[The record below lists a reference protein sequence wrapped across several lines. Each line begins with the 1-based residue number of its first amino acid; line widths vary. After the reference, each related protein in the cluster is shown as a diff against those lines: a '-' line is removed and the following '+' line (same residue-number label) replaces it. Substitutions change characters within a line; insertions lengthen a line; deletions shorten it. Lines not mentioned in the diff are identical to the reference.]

1 MSYRVNEDYFEQ
13 QIQENMTLDRF
24 KQIVEQL
31 RVFTLNNKSN
41 VNLIQLI
48 EKTIEKAKNFYDY
61 KSIVN
66 LYGLKILLLENRRE
80 NLEKII
86 KIAND
91 MENLSK
97 ENSNQEGLALTYSY
111 WWFIEKIKVNKVK
124 GKSFIEK
131 AFLLIDKSKKEDPY
145 IVHFVHYSYAIEKW
159 LEEHDSESVK
169 ILEDCAHYFFKGGF
183 YRSLAQTI
191 GLLGIIYSRMHENM
205 KALNLSNQILANR
218 YLFEN
223 LPLDIRGIIYYF
235 TGWIYILNA
244 NLIMAESYF
253 NEAYNIL
260 KPIYNNSIYF
270 SNFLVLHSYFAI
282 VKGLQGKTEQA
293 CVLIKEAYILLQSD
307 FMKKHLDKNTEK
319 QIIHNLNLVNF
330 YNISRLGNYDPQE
343 HQELIDEIFENC
355 KSQYSDFMSLSE
367 FILNSDLDSDK
378 LQKLLEINNFSI
390 NRVKHLIEFMLGK
403 RKLTWINQEQIALS
417 CIATLEK
424 RITTSKTTFI
434 EHAYADL
441 LIAQQLFSL
450 KHYTKISPLL
460 KKYNNRLHRI
470 EVLEMRIFM
479 EAFIQVGAYKN
490 GDPLGPALQ
499 YMAIKK
505 CRNYGFSRLENT
517 LLNYMNLQQKD
528 ALKAKM

>member
-1 MSYRVNEDYFEQ
+1 MSYRVNEGYFEQ

-31 RVFTLNNKSN
+31 RVFTSNNKSN

-111 WWFIEKIKVNKVK
+111 WWFIEKIKGNKVK
-124 GKSFIEK
+124 GKSFIEE
-131 AFLLIDKSKKEDPY
+131 AFLLIDKSKKEEPY

-169 ILEDCAHYFFKGGF
+169 ILEECAHYFFKEGF

-205 KALNLSNQILANR
+205 KALNMSNQILANR

-223 LPLDIRGIIYYF
+223 LPLDVRGIIYYF
-235 TGWIYILNA
+235 TGWSYILNA

-282 VKGLQGKTEQA
+282 VK
-293 CVLIKEAYILLQSD
+293 
-307 FMKKHLDKNTEK
+307 
-319 QIIHNLNLVNF
+319 
-330 YNISRLGNYDPQE
+330 
-343 HQELIDEIFENC
+343 
-355 KSQYSDFMSLSE
+355 
-367 FILNSDLDSDK
+367 
-378 LQKLLEINNFSI
+378 
-390 NRVKHLIEFMLGK
+390 
-403 RKLTWINQEQIALS
+403 
-417 CIATLEK
+417 
-424 RITTSKTTFI
+424 
-434 EHAYADL
+434 
-441 LIAQQLFSL
+441 
-450 KHYTKISPLL
+450 
-460 KKYNNRLHRI
+460 
-470 EVLEMRIFM
+470 
-479 EAFIQVGAYKN
+479 
-490 GDPLGPALQ
+490 
-499 YMAIKK
+499 
-505 CRNYGFSRLENT
+505 
-517 LLNYMNLQQKD
+517 
-528 ALKAKM
+528 